1 MDAGPKLKDSQA
13 RFLEGMLASTGFT
26 ELCRQLGM
34 TKANGALLVGKLRK
48 RGLIVSAPSQPSRR
62 RVVADLDVAGAV
74 VWWDHPQS
82 VVPEDRRLDPR
93 YTGPGRWVVVAVPIP
108 RHERADLKPDRWMVA
123 VTAPWGEFVF
133 LASDR
138 ERLSFRRVEAE
149 MHRAYDTDRGGVPED
164 WSTTV
169 RIVTEMAA
177 DAMGVQAVLPEQ
189 FIRMEEETSGGEDD
203 HGTDG
208 DAAGGSG
215 D

>member
-1 MDAGPKLKDSQA
+1 MDTGPKLKDSQA

-34 TKANGALLVGKLRK
+34 TKANGALLLGKLHK
-48 RGLIVSAPSQPSRR
+48 RGLIVSVPSIPNRR

-82 VVPEDRRLDPR
+82 VVPEDKRLDPR
-93 YTGPGRWVVVAVPIP
+93 YSGPGRWSVVALPVP
-108 RHERADLKPDRWMVA
+108 RHERADLKTDRWVVA
-123 VTAPWGEFVF
+123 VTAPQSEFAF
-133 LASDR
+133 IASDR
-138 ERLSFRRVEAE
+138 ERLSYRKVWDE
-149 MHRAYDTDRGGVPED
+149 MHRAYHAEFPALED
-164 WSTTV
+164 FAGTV
-169 RIVTEMAA
+169 RIVTEMVA
-177 DAMGVQAVLPEQ
+177 DAVGVQAVLPTQ
-189 FIRMEEETSGGEDD
+189 FIQAEEETSGGEDD